1 MVSHIDI
8 HKIKRGDAK
17 EFRLFFESFYPRL
30 MTVACRYVPEF
41 VAEDVVQNVFVRY
54 WEQKQTLEPDNVKA
68 FLFKCIQNGCLDYLK
83 HRAVMDDYEHEV
95 LVAEERLNWLLA
107 QTDRNE
113 IWDDLV
119 MKDLSASVK
128 RALEKLPQRCSE
140 AFRLSFYEDLTYKEI
155 AERMNIS
162 PRTVEEHVQKAIRVL
177 RVELK
182 DVLILWLLLF
192 HLFRFWG

>member
-1 MVSHIDI
+1 MASHVDI
-8 HKIKRGDAK
+8 HKMKRGDNK

-30 MTVACRYVPEF
+30 MTLACRYVPEF

-83 HRAVMDDYEHEV
+83 HRAVMEDYEQEM

-113 IWDDLV
+113 IWSDLV
-119 MKDLSASVK
+119 VKDLSANVDNV
-128 RALEKLPQRCSE
+128 LEKLPQRCRE

-182 DVLILWLLLF
+182 DILIL
-192 HLFRFWG
+192 

>member
-1 MVSHIDI
+1 MKHLLQISLHGLA
-8 HKIKRGDAK
+8 HRLGHFFLCRGIGRYRTGHPLAK
-17 EFRLFFESFYPRL
+17 
-30 MTVACRYVPEF
+30 
-41 VAEDVVQNVFVRY
+41 
-54 WEQKQTLEPDNVKA
+54 QKQTLEPDNVKA

-83 HRAVMDDYEHEV
+83 HRAVMEDYEQEM

-113 IWDDLV
+113 IWSDLV
-119 MKDLSASVK
+119 VKDLSANVDK
-128 RALEKLPQRCSE
+128 VLEKLPQRCRE

-182 DVLILWLLLF
+182 DILIL
-192 HLFRFWG
+192 

>member
-1 MVSHIDI
+1 MHGKLLLYSGRSVDW
-8 HKIKRGDAK
+8 KDT
-17 EFRLFFESFYPRL
+17 F
-30 MTVACRYVPEF
+30 
-41 VAEDVVQNVFVRY
+41 QNALT
-54 WEQKQTLEPDNVKA
+54 QTTDNVKA

-83 HRAVMDDYEHEV
+83 HRAVMEDYEQEM

-113 IWDDLV
+113 IWSDLV
-119 MKDLSASVK
+119 VKDLSANVDK
-128 RALEKLPQRCSE
+128 VLEKLPQRCRE

-182 DVLILWLLLF
+182 DILIL
-192 HLFRFWG
+192 